1 VPECCFDRLCRRR
14 RQRPLPLRI
23 RKVQG
28 RGAAQSGRADSEAAR
43 GGRQGPARRWI
54 QLGGLLDIV
63 RRAEPIYRNR
73 VELSWEQLSSVASPV
88 CHVYHNLSEVVYLHA
103 PAVRAL
109 TPHPRPAGRVFLLC
123 AVALSSPPSPVP
135 RSRRRRCL
143 APPGARPLN

>member
-1 VPECCFDRLCRRR
+1 VPTVKRL
-14 RQRPLPLRI
+14 
-23 RKVQG
+23 VV
-28 RGAAQSGRADSEAAR
+28 AAR
-43 GGRQGPARRWI
+43 AGPARRWI

-135 RSRRRRCL
+135 RRRRRRCL